1 MIQALLGPLGALAS
15 TWLSSKVETKAAE
28 TRMRVSEADAKAKIM
43 LSAATSEADWERIM
57 AQGTQNSWKDEY
69 LVGLFSI
76 PLILSFCGEWGR
88 QTVSDGFDA
97 LSTMPD
103 WYQYTLGVIVASSF
117 AVRSATKFFG
127 GKKK

>member
-1 MIQALLGPLGALAS
+1 MFQALLGPLGSLAS

-28 TRMRVSEADAKAKIM
+28 TRMKVSEADARAKIM

-57 AQGTQNSWKDEY
+57 AQGTQNSWKDEF
-69 LVGLFSI
+69 LVILFSI
-76 PLILSFCGEWGR
+76 PLVLSFCGEWGR
-88 QTVSDGFDA
+88 TTVSDGFEA
-97 LSTMPD
+97 LATMPE

-127 GKKK
+127 GKK

>member
-1 MIQALLGPLGALAS
+1 MFQALLGPLGSLAS

-28 TRMRVSEADAKAKIM
+28 TRMKVSEADAKAKIM
-43 LSAATSEADWERIM
+43 LSAATSEADWEKIM
-57 AQGTQNSWKDEY
+57 AQGTQNSLKDEY
-69 LVGLFSI
+69 LVLLFSI
-76 PLILSFCGEWGR
+76 PLILAFCGDWGR
-88 QTVSDGFDA
+88 QTVADGFAA

-127 GKKK
+127 GKK